1 MKLQKYVS
9 TLSLVMIG
17 ALYGAPSA
25 WAMPIT
31 GPGTMDVGVSFRHYL
46 GSMNAGNAQAISQA
60 SGEFTNPSAI
70 AGGDT
75 LTPAAGIGVSIS
87 DNGDS
92 ATAVAEPA
100 TLALLG
106 IGLMGIGLSRRR
118 KGGKKTPASIA

>member
-60 SGEFTNPSAI
+60 SDPSAI
-70 AGGDT
+70 AVSQNGDT
-75 LTPAAGIGVSIS
+75 LATADGMGVSIG

-118 KGGKKTPASIA
+118 KGGKKTPANIA